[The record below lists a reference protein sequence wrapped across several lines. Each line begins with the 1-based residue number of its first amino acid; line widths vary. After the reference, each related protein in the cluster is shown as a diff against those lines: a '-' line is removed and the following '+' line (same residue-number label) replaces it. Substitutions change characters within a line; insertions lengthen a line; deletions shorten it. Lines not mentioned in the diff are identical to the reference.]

1 MSMSRPAASVVLF
14 SLAVSAILLGCDGFV
29 ESSSPTSQPSAEAA
43 PVPAAALPAAVIS
56 GDTCVPLMAGQHT
69 VAGSVCAIVDGD
81 SVRVTYETTG
91 GWSLVETHLWAGQ
104 DVSVL
109 GTGGLALGR
118 FPWTAEGLGNVTTH
132 SETLPLSH
140 FGGLQ
145 GGSTCP
151 GAAQFVAHAVVQHP
165 SKGRETAYGSGKRLS
180 QKGNWA
186 MWFGLPLVCTG
197 TTIGEGGG
205 TTRGCVAA
213 WGRTSES
220 FTFVQDLGGQDGWM
234 NGPYLGGEFILALRS
249 TAGDSVGRVRVVYEG
264 PRVMV
269 QYLADPGMGLE
280 ETHAY
285 AGAPAVPTAADGTVL
300 AAPGLFPS
308 VHLGLAKA
316 SSDLHTVPDMDGDVH
331 VAAHAVVCPVAP

>member
-1 MSMSRPAASVVLF
+1 MSMSRPTTSVVLF
-14 SLAVSAILLGCDGFV
+14 SIAASAILLGCDGLV
-29 ESSSPTSQPSAEAA
+29 ESSSPTSQPRAGAAPIAAAA
-43 PVPAAALPAAVIS
+43 PVAAVIS

-69 VAGSVCAIVDGD
+69 VAGSVCAAVDGD

-109 GTGGLALGR
+109 GAGGLALGR

-132 SETLPLSH
+132 TESLSLSL
-140 FGGLQ
+140 FGGVQ
-145 GGSTCP
+145 GGSSCP

-186 MWFGLPLVCTG
+186 MWFGLPLGCTG
-197 TTIGEGGG
+197 ATTGEGGG
-205 TTRGCVAA
+205 TTGGCVAA

-220 FTFVQDLGGQDGWM
+220 FSFVQGLGGLEGWM
-234 NGPYLGGEFILALRS
+234 NGPFLGGEFFLALRS

-269 QYLADPGMGLE
+269 KYETNPGLGLE
-280 ETHAY
+280 ETHVY
-285 AGAPAVPTAADGTVL
+285 VGAPAVPTAADGTVL
-300 AAPGLFPS
+300 AAPGLYPNI
-308 VHLGLAKA
+308 HLGLAKA
-316 SSDLHTVPDMDGDVH
+316 PSDLHLVTDVDGDLH
-331 VAAHAVVCPVAP
+331 VVAHAVVCPVAP